1 MGEGFG
7 LEIYLQNL
15 ESRYILKE
23 RKCPIPF
30 GRLHELVAK
39 AAKVCRTWR
48 LLFFTLYYL
57 NKRAM
62 L

>member
-1 MGEGFG
+1 M
-7 LEIYLQNL
+7 
-15 ESRYILKE
+15 YIRKK

-39 AAKVCRTWR
+39 AAKVYRTWR